1 VPFKIPVTSVI
12 SMHRPNK
19 TERSVEQGDTHI
31 GRSKGR
37 RTNSGGD
44 EQAFGAATNKL
55 SQPSVRTVRVHH
67 SKCVATAGEME
78 MDVDVDVDED
88 AISSMWSSASTN
100 NKAEALLSGKL
111 RTIPSNFRY
120 EKLEKFSNFPLG
132 WVHC

>member
-1 VPFKIPVTSVI
+1 
-12 SMHRPNK
+12 MHRPNK
-19 TERSVEQGDTHI
+19 TDRSVEQGDTHI

-78 MDVDVDVDED
+78 MDVDVDVDEV
-88 AISSMWSSASTN
+88 N
-100 NKAEALLSGKL
+100 LLFIVQLNYLPRAFQL
-111 RTIPSNFRY
+111 R
-120 EKLEKFSNFPLG
+120 
-132 WVHC
+132 